1 MNEYLETTYP
11 KGTDT
16 TIFNSLR
23 IENKTRKMYSLYVFV
38 LVFISTKVVSEA
50 CDCTKTSLKTVLK
63 DNDSFLIKGKVLNS
77 AEWFTGL
84 NIDFDI
90 EQDYKSNV
98 KDINGIHR
106 KQVVLLSP
114 VIQMHCG
121 ISLEVDKCYLISGKL
136 QRETHDIYYRVNSCE
151 LLVECGKAWKLKRM
165 EKKVKIYQALAK
177 LSDIVIELMCGTCG
191 STCYFDL
198 KSTLVITNK
207 ESRKLTI
214 RTNKKDKVRVT
225 GGQRIP
231 WNKFKPVKYHEK
243 ISPAALKAGY
253 INIDKPGANGQSFHY
268 ESKEPFKW
276 IPEDDLWVHGFWFW
290 SWADKAYKVA
300 KFDPKGQWLSVTEK
314 VMYGLKK
321 GNYNEKNPGM
331 TDYHNQG
338 GYFRF
343 INVLSELDQP
353 GEFYV
358 DRKTKMLYIWPLK
371 NAHYAKGDAIEAS
384 IIDTCI
390 SISKDSA
397 NIVLEG
403 FTLQCCRKFGIEAP
417 QVKSITFTALRIQNI
432 GSYGITIT
440 GTNLKINQ
448 NLIRNTDG
456 GIDIRGGDRKT
467 LTSSKNEVA
476 DNILSNFGRVG
487 YVGSDGVNCDGVGAH
502 VHHNIFFQGAYTGIK
517 WALPKKPRLAK
528 LLQSAKKA
536 MRNNAHI
543 IIGGGRDNIVRQNI
557 FNKDVRYTIKVDA
570 RGADGK
576 SNTKT
581 MLEKLEKIPY
591 KDNLW
596 ANKYPKLAKIM
607 DGNNPGNPV
616 GNVIEGNIFC
626 SIKPG
631 VDGNKFV
638 TEWYKVDGN
647 KNITS
652 DNNFYAPTYGDFD
665 PRCDLNDYAWD
676 TKFPHPVLPKEAK
689 PRYHVGPAAIAEEP
703 LPLGYKTGK
712 EPAPKP
718 CEGKRTIDA
727 FNDNNLYKT
736 LEKLLDEGKYSW
748 FNYVN

>member
-1 MNEYLETTYP
+1 MSTYGYYTRRTSWLEIFENDRPLTLARYPNE
-11 KGTDT
+11 
-16 TIFNSLR
+16 
-23 IENKTRKMYSLYVFV
+23 
-38 LVFISTKVVSEA
+38 
-50 CDCTKTSLKTVLK
+50 
-63 DNDSFLIKGKVLNS
+63 
-77 AEWFTGL
+77 
-84 NIDFDI
+84 
-90 EQDYKSNV
+90 
-98 KDINGIHR
+98 
-106 KQVVLLSP
+106 
-114 VIQMHCG
+114 
-121 ISLEVDKCYLISGKL
+121 
-136 QRETHDIYYRVNSCE
+136 
-151 LLVECGKAWKLKRM
+151 
-165 EKKVKIYQALAK
+165 
-177 LSDIVIELMCGTCG
+177 
-191 STCYFDL
+191 
-198 KSTLVITNK
+198 
-207 ESRKLTI
+207 
-214 RTNKKDKVRVT
+214 
-225 GGQRIP
+225 
-231 WNKFKPVKYHEK
+231 
-243 ISPAALKAGY
+243 GY
-253 INIDKPGANGQSFHY
+253 INIDKPGADGQSFHY
-268 ESKEPFKW
+268 ESKEPYKW

-314 VMYGLKK
+314 VMYGMKK
-321 GNYNEKNPGM
+321 GNYNEKNPGLV
-331 TDYHNQG
+331 DYHNQG

-343 INVLSELDQP
+343 VNVLSELDQP

-417 QVKSITFTALRIQNI
+417 QVKSITFTGLRIQNI
-432 GSYGITIT
+432 GSYGITTT

-456 GIDIRGGDRKT
+456 GIDIRGGDRKS

-476 DNILSNFGRVG
+476 DNILYNFGRVG
-487 YVGSDGVNCDGVGAH
+487 YVGSDGVNCDGVGVH

-517 WALPKKPRLAK
+517 WAGNDHIFEYNHLSEMCRFTSDCGALMSGRDWTWRGNIIRKNHIQRTKKNVPGADVRGIMLDD
-528 LLQSAKKA
+528 QYSSALIEQNVFHD
-536 MRNNAHI
+536 NNAHI

-557 FNKDVRYTIKVDA
+557 FNKDVRYSIKVDA

-581 MLEKLEKIPY
+581 LLEKLEKIPY
-591 KDNLW
+591 KDKLW

-626 SIKPG
+626 SIKHRI
-631 VDGNKFV
+631 DGNKFV
-638 TEWYKVDGN
+638 TEWFKVDGN
-647 KNITS
+647 KNVTS

-676 TKFPHPVLPKEAK
+676 TKFPHPVLPNEAK
-689 PRYHVGPAAIAEEP
+689 PRYHVGPAAISEEP
-703 LPLGYKTGK
+703 LPLGYKTGN

-718 CEGKRTIDA
+718 CEGKRTIDS

-736 LEKLLDEGKYSW
+736 LGELLDEDWY
-748 FNYVN
+748 